1 MAAQMI
7 HGLTAGESARQRAH
21 IADVID
27 AAIGNAAT
35 PNDDASAASATTEEE
50 EGDFQDPG
58 YWDDFYDDGE
68 QYDWYSAAGAVF
80 AAARR
85 EMRRVE
91 RATGRPARVLD
102 VGCGT
107 ATHLAELGA
116 FGAVTGVDFSPRV
129 VEACR
134 ASDPEGRATYVCA
147 DALDLPFEAGSFDVV
162 LDKGCLD
169 CFVSSETA
177 RYAPRDRYL
186 CEVARVLGDGGVFVV
201 TSVCGA
207 DVVSL
212 LSDGVANR
220 CAEATA
226 GATRPPADAWE
237 VARSPGGGG
246 AIGGSDAGDQR
257 FDVLQIVA
265 RRARS
270 TSSLRAPRAGAAGD
284 DGAARASTT
293 RATPTS
299 TTRRRRASRSPTASS
314 LRAARRRAV
323 SDLLPIP
330 DGGRAVPK
338 ARPGCGA
345 GVRRFA
351 MS

>member
-1 MAAQMI
+1 MAALI
-7 HGLTAGESARQRAH
+7 DGLTATESARQRAH

-35 PNDDASAASATTEEE
+35 PNDDASAASATTTEEE

-134 ASDPEGRATYVCA
+134 ESDPEGRATYVCA

-162 LDKGCLD
+162 LD
-169 CFVSSETA
+169 SAETKYST
-177 RYAPRDRYL
+177 RL
-186 CEVARVLGDGGVFVV
+186 QCERIRMF
-201 TSVCGA
+201 
-207 DVVSL
+207 
-212 LSDGVANR
+212 
-220 CAEATA
+220 
-226 GATRPPADAWE
+226 
-237 VARSPGGGG
+237 
-246 AIGGSDAGDQR
+246 
-257 FDVLQIVA
+257 
-265 RRARS
+265 
-270 TSSLRAPRAGAAGD
+270 
-284 DGAARASTT
+284 
-293 RATPTS
+293 
-299 TTRRRRASRSPTASS
+299 
-314 LRAARRRAV
+314 
-323 SDLLPIP
+323 
-330 DGGRAVPK
+330 
-338 ARPGCGA
+338 
-345 GVRRFA
+345 
-351 MS
+351 

>member
-1 MAAQMI
+1 MAAQI
-7 HGLTAGESARQRAH
+7 DALVNLSVPVEVRAH

-116 FGAVTGVDFSPRV
+116 FGAVTGLDFSRRV

-134 ASDPEGRATYVCA
+134 ESDPEGRATYVCA

-265 RRARS
+265 TRQKHVFRC
-270 TSSLRAPRAGAAGD
+270 APRGAAAPAGD
-284 DGAARASTT
+284 DGAARVDDEGDADFDD
-293 RATPTS
+293 ATSARLTL
-299 TTRRRRASRSPTASS
+299 ADGLFCGAC
-314 LRAARRRAV
+314 ARRV

-338 ARPGCGA
+338 ACPGCGA